1 MDSKMFRLPTSP
13 NFYHSASTAAPVD
26 IRQKSRTVPAPDS
39 RFPGWPA
46 PMSDAR
52 LVTDYMPH
60 CSKNIPA
67 GKQFPTKAWMQ
78 TNADEIIDFAR
89 KRSAE
94 TMGGMYTYDSS
105 VVPNPLAVVKCTRSE
120 CSRKTTGA
128 PGGIGVERLDSTP
141 ELFGTYSIQ
150 SMESPMSRTSYTMTA
165 EGGRN
170 SKRG

>member
-13 NFYHSASTAAPVD
+13 DFYRSATTAPVD
-26 IRQKSRTVPAPDS
+26 IRKKSRTVPAQDS

-60 CSKNIPA
+60 CSKNVPA
-67 GKQFPTKAWMQ
+67 GKQFHTKAWMQ
-78 TNADEIIDFAR
+78 KNADDIIDFAR

-94 TMGGMYTYDSS
+94 SMGGMYTYDSS
-105 VVPNPLAVVKCTRSE
+105 VVPKPLGVVKCSRSE
-120 CSRKTTGA
+120 CSRESTET
-128 PGGIGVERLDSTP
+128 PGGIGIERHDGVP

-150 SMESPMSRTSYTMTA
+150 SMESPKGRTSYTVTS

>member
-13 NFYHSASTAAPVD
+13 NYYKPAQAPVD
-26 IRQKSRTVPAPDS
+26 IRQKPRSVPAPDS

-60 CSKNIPA
+60 CSKNLPVDR
-67 GKQFPTKAWMQ
+67 QFPTKVWMQ
-78 TNADEIIDFAR
+78 KNADDIIQFAR
-89 KRSAE
+89 TRAAE
-94 TMGGMYTYDSS
+94 TMGGMYEYDSS
-105 VVPNPLAVVKCTRSE
+105 VVPKPLAVVHCTRSE
-120 CSRKTTGA
+120 CSREVTEA
-128 PGGIGVERLDSTP
+128 PGGFGVERHDGVP

-150 SMESPMSRTSYTMTA
+150 SVQSPKPVNSFTTRA

-170 SKRG
+170 SRR

>member
-1 MDSKMFRLPTSP
+1 MDSKMFRLPTAP
-13 NFYHSASTAAPVD
+13 NFYKSTAPVD
-26 IRQKSRTVPAPDS
+26 IRQHSHSIPAPDS

-67 GKQFPTKAWMQ
+67 NKQYPTTVWMQ
-78 TNADEIIDFAR
+78 KHGDEIIDFAR
-89 KRSAE
+89 KRAAE
-94 TMGGMYTYDSS
+94 TMGGMYEYDSS
-105 VVPNPLAVVKCTRSE
+105 VVPNAVAVVQCTKSE
-120 CSRKTTGA
+120 CSRHTTEA
-128 PGGIGVERLDSTP
+128 PGGIGIERHDGVP

-150 SMESPMSRTSYTMTA
+150 SMESPKSVHMFTTHY

>member
-13 NFYHSASTAAPVD
+13 NFYRSSAPVD
-26 IRQKSRTVPAPDS
+26 IRSAPRSIPAPDS

-78 TNADEIIDFAR
+78 KNADDIIDFAR

-94 TMGGMYTYDSS
+94 SMGGMFTYDSS
-105 VVPNPLAVVKCTRSE
+105 VVPKPLAVVKCTRSE
-120 CSRKTTGA
+120 CSRRATEA
-128 PGGIGVERLDSTP
+128 PGGIGVERLDGVP

-150 SMESPMSRTSYTMTA
+150 SMESPKGRTSYTVTS